1 VSDNGKQ
8 DAPSLPVRAAA
19 VQMNSGDNVN
29 QNLELAARL
38 LGEAAADGCAL
49 AVLPENFPFMGA
61 RGKDKLQHAEEP
73 GAGPIQ
79 DFLADTARNNN
90 LWIISGS
97 IPLRSSDPG
106 RCYGATLVVDAD
118 GNTQSCYRKI
128 HLFDVDLP
136 DRGERY
142 RESASMMPGDN
153 SWFRIHLS
161 GAWAFQSVTICVF
174 RNCIESWS
182 RWAQSYCRFRQHLHL
197 RRETHTGIP
206 CSGPAR
212 SKISPM

>member
-1 VSDNGKQ
+1 MSGNGKQ
-8 DAPSLPVRAAA
+8 DSASSPVRVAA
-19 VQMNSGDNVN
+19 VQMNSGDDLN

-38 LGEAAADGCAL
+38 LAEAAADRCVL

-61 RGKDKLQHAEEP
+61 QGKDKLQHAEEP

-79 DFLADTARNNN
+79 SFLADAARNNN

-118 GNTQSCYRKI
+118 GNTQNCYRKI

-142 RESASMMPGDN
+142 RESASMTPGDELVVC
-153 SWFRIHLS
+153 W
-161 GAWAFQSVTICVF
+161 
-174 RNCIESWS
+174 
-182 RWAQSYCRFRQHLHL
+182 
-197 RRETHTGIP
+197 
-206 CSGPAR
+206 
-212 SKISPM
+212 ISLLVSFAVR